1 MTTPHTLLSR
11 SWQEARSMNA
21 MNRATI
27 MHQRTNPPRRHGRT
41 MAAVAVL
48 LALDLLAFGLLFLST
63 GAGSARAAGAPLLAS
78 AAIAVWVMLRLRRG
92 LAMPVA
98 SMIEALSE
106 KEGGVTDVSHDVATD
121 GAGEMRLLQE
131 NYNRFLQRLRE
142 VLDELRRMSV
152 SIAREAAVVKKWVA
166 ETTTSA
172 QRQGQ
177 LAETVFTASE
187 EATKAIEEVSSHA
200 HVISQTTAGNLSN
213 ARESL
218 GELLAVGS
226 RIETISTTL
235 GGFAQTVD
243 TLAQRSI
250 TIRQMVG
257 LIKDISDQTNMLALN
272 AAIEAARA
280 GEAGRG
286 FAVVADE
293 VRKLADRVKIA
304 SDDISSN
311 IDGMLELV
319 SSTQGATRR
328 IADDM
333 GQTRAA
339 VNKSCGSFESMVQD
353 FGRTAGQLQEI
364 ASAIEELSATNGQ
377 THDNVKEVH
386 DLSEAVAAK
395 MDMSRKATEGLFQA
409 TERVQE
415 LASRFR
421 IGRGAFEDIM
431 DRTRAFRDAV
441 QARLEDMH
449 ARGVDVFDQN
459 YRAVPGTNPQKYLT
473 DYVEYFERELQQ
485 LYDDMV
491 EATPGG
497 AYALALDVK
506 GYAAIHNSQFSKAL
520 TGDYEKDLAGKR
532 ARRMFAA
539 DYFQGP
545 RSGAPFVLNTYLR
558 DTGEVLCELSL
569 PVRVAGRMWGNARVG
584 F

>member
-218 GELLAVGS
+218 GELLAVG
-226 RIETISTTL
+226 
-235 GGFAQTVD
+235 
-243 TLAQRSI
+243 
-250 TIRQMVG
+250 
-257 LIKDISDQTNMLALN
+257 
-272 AAIEAARA
+272 
-280 GEAGRG
+280 
-286 FAVVADE
+286 ADE